1 MPKLENSNATFWVIF
16 KHCEDGATARSETYK
31 KTKVGKTHSKT

>member
-16 KHCEDGATARSETYK
+16 KQCGGVSDEMRPAK
-31 KTKVGKTHSKT
+31 KSIQFNFGKWD